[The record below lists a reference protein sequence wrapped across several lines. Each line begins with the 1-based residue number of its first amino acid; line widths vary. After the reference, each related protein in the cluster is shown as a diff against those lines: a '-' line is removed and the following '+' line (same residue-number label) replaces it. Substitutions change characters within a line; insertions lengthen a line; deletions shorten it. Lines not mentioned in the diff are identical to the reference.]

1 MISKYSKYTKYY
13 YKCRIQGKKALI
25 RAVIFMGKNYDS
37 QRELIVIT
45 LWNKNNIKLHK
56 PKSIN
61 ILCGVFFLI
70 PIIWDYGIYYQSMTG
85 LVGRR
90 PALEGTILGLMLC
103 YYPLK
108 VLNNF

>member
-1 MISKYSKYTKYY
+1 
-13 YKCRIQGKKALI
+13 
-25 RAVIFMGKNYDS
+25 MGKNYDS
-37 QRELIVIT
+37 QWELIVIM
-45 LWNKNNIKLHK
+45 LYEIKVTSNYISQNPL
-56 PKSIN
+56 IFY
-61 ILCGVFFLI
+61 VEFFFLI